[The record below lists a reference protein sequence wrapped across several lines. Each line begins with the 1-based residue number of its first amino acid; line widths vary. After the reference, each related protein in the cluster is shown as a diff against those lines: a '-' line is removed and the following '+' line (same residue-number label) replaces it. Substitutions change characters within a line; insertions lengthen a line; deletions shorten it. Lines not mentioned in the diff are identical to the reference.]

1 MAEYSLTGS
10 QHQVSV
16 QPCGSSPSHDRSI
29 LWLQLITI
37 GWMLLEC
44 VVSLV
49 SAKAACSP
57 SLLAFGSDS
66 LVELL
71 SATVVLL
78 QFVPSI
84 RLNSKRADRAAG
96 ILLYALAGVVVL
108 ISILGWVSGARPETS
123 FVGIG
128 ITAATLVVMPILAW
142 RKRTLARTTG
152 SPALAADAVQ
162 SATCAYLAAITLVG
176 LTANTLFHIRWVDS
190 IAALIAVPLLIRE
203 AKAVMRGEGCG
214 CC

>member
-1 MAEYSLTGS
+1 MAEYSATGS

-16 QPCGSSPSHDRSI
+16 KPCGSSPSHDRSI

-44 VVSLV
+44 TVSLV
-49 SAKAACSP
+49 SAKTACSP

-84 RLNSKRADRAAG
+84 RLDRARAGKAAG
-96 ILLYALAGVVVL
+96 ILLYLLAGVVVL
-108 ISILGWVSGARPETS
+108 ISILGWIMGARPKTS

-128 ITAATLVVMPILAW
+128 ITSTALVVMPILAW
-142 RKRTLARTTG
+142 RKRALARTTEN
-152 SPALAADAVQ
+152 PALAADAVQ

-176 LTANTLFHIRWVDS
+176 LGANAS
-190 IAALIAVPLLIRE
+190 VPFS
-203 AKAVMRGEGCG
+203 G
-214 CC
+214 